1 MSKAHPIYLGLLTLF
16 VANMGWAKSAGSL
29 SSTSAGALEK
39 QIQQEFNVR
48 GLPSDKSIPLLEI
61 DIPKDQLHIPKG
73 VSAYLDHIF
82 LEGNTL
88 LPTSDINKIIY
99 PYLHRELTGCDV
111 MTLCREIECLY
122 AKKGYILA
130 WVYPPVQTI
139 ENNTLY
145 LKVLEGFLDEIQITG
160 NTSYKTSYLEK
171 FVSDL
176 KNKPLNYNDLMKAL
190 LLMNENVDL
199 TAEGILKKGKQVG
212 SIDLVI
218 QVQDS
223 FPAHM
228 TVGYNNWGPDTIT
241 YNQLFSQID
250 AGNLLTSGDLL
261 TLMTSVGVPAVMYYF
276 NPVYSVPLNGS
287 GTRCNLSYLFT
298 HSYIQELKLL
308 DLACWT
314 EIASVSFVYPVAR
327 SPTFDWNLSTEFSV
341 KQYKN
346 FILDYTAS
354 YDKLRV
360 LSLGTS
366 FDYLDFLKGRNF
378 VNASINGGIPY
389 IFNGSAPIDPD
400 CSRPG
405 AGGRY
410 FIFNMGFQRVQS
422 LFFDTSFL
430 FTSEAQATFN
440 KLPLSEQFTIGGVG
454 TVRGY
459 PVAIASGDMGYYL
472 NAEWYL
478 PIPGIQNKI
487 SPLGKKKWKDTL
499 QLLAFLDHGGV
510 YNNSP
515 VNSELSPAYITSV
528 GAGIRF
534 YGPRGLNI
542 SFDAAFPL
550 TNTYKQ
556 FNSILYVRVVM
567 KLF

>member
-1 MSKAHPIYLGLLTLF
+1 
-16 VANMGWAKSAGSL
+16 
-29 SSTSAGALEK
+29 
-39 QIQQEFNVR
+39 
-48 GLPSDKSIPLLEI
+48 
-61 DIPKDQLHIPKG
+61 
-73 VSAYLDHIF
+73 
-82 LEGNTL
+82 
-88 LPTSDINKIIY
+88 
-99 PYLHRELTGCDV
+99 
-111 MTLCREIECLY
+111 
-122 AKKGYILA
+122 
-130 WVYPPVQTI
+130 
-139 ENNTLY
+139 
-145 LKVLEGFLDEIQITG
+145 
-160 NTSYKTSYLEK
+160 
-171 FVSDL
+171 
-176 KNKPLNYNDLMKAL
+176 
-190 LLMNENVDL
+190 
-199 TAEGILKKGKQVG
+199 
-212 SIDLVI
+212 
-218 QVQDS
+218 
-223 FPAHM
+223 
-228 TVGYNNWGPDTIT
+228 
-241 YNQLFSQID
+241 
-250 AGNLLTSGDLL
+250 
-261 TLMTSVGVPAVMYYF
+261 MTSVGVPAVMYYF

-298 HSYIQELKLL
+298 HSYIQELKPL

-314 EIASVSFVYPVAR
+314 EIASVSFVHPIAR

-346 FILDYTAS
+346 FILDHTAS

-360 LSLGTS
+360 LSVGTS
-366 FDYLDFLKGRNF
+366 LDYLDFLRGRNF

-389 IFNGSAPIDPD
+389 IFNGLAPIDSE

-422 LFFDTSFL
+422 LFFDISFL
-430 FTSEAQATFN
+430 LTSEAQGTFN

-454 TVRGY
+454 SVRGY
-459 PVAIASGDMGYYL
+459 PVAVASGDMGYYL

-478 PIPGIQNKI
+478 PIPGIKNRI

-515 VNSELSPAYITSV
+515 VSGELSPAYLTSV

-534 YGPRGLNI
+534 YGPRDLNI